1 MNAPEAMVPANS
13 LVSEVGVLGGL
24 LIDNEAWGKVGDLL
38 TPADFYTKK
47 HKIIFAAISELL
59 NAGDP
64 VDVFILEEFLERKG
78 HLETV
83 GGLSYLGG
91 LVLQTPSAVNIA
103 KYAEIVA
110 EKSSLR
116 QTLALANK
124 IRSMALDPAAEAR
137 LVLSEME
144 KAVFDLAQRNLR
156 GQKGF
161 TPLKTVMQKVVDR
174 MEENFD
180 APPSGVLGISS
191 GLADLDRLIGGYRPG
206 NLIIQAGRPGMGKSV
221 LALLSAETCART
233 KGPVAFFSMEMEN
246 EEFGERS
253 LSGAAS
259 VNLRQIRES
268 WKLHEDEWVR
278 ITAGLQKVSHL
289 PLYIDETP
297 ALSLSQV
304 RARALKLNAEVSL
317 THPGGLA
324 MIVVDYLQLMSPEA
338 GGTAANR
345 AGQIEDITRGLKCLA
360 KELKI
365 PIIALSQLNRGLE
378 GRTNK
383 RPILS
388 DLRES
393 GAIEQDADIII
404 FVYRDELYNED
415 SPDKGTAELIV
426 GKQRSGPTGT
436 ARALFEGQ
444 FTRFRDI
451 EDRRYEAEY

>member
-1 MNAPEAMVPANS
+1 MNAPEVVVPANS
-13 LVSEVGVLGGL
+13 LVSEIGVLGGL
-24 LIDNEAWGKVGDLL
+24 LIDNDAWAKVGDLL
-38 TPADFYTKK
+38 RPADFYTKK
-47 HKIIFAAISELL
+47 HKIIFAAMSELL

-64 VDVFILEEFLERKG
+64 VDALILEEFLARKG

-83 GGLSYLGG
+83 GGLQYLGG
-91 LVLQTPSAVNIA
+91 LILETPSAANIA
-103 KYAEIVA
+103 SYARSVA

-124 IRSMALDPAAEAR
+124 IRAMALDPAAEAR
-137 LVLSEME
+137 VVLSEME
-144 KAVFDLAQRNLR
+144 KAVFELAQRNLR

-180 APPSGVLGISS
+180 APPSGVLGVSS
-191 GLADLDRLIGGYRPG
+191 GLADLDRLIAGYRPG

-233 KGPVAFFSMEMEN
+233 KGPAAFFSMEMEDD
-246 EEFGERS
+246 EFGERI
-253 LSGAAS
+253 LSGASS

-268 WKLHEDEWVR
+268 WKLRDDEWTR
-278 ITAGLQKVSHL
+278 ITAGLHKVSNL

-297 ALSLSQV
+297 SLSLAQV
-304 RARALKLNAEVSL
+304 RARALKLNAEVSI
-317 THPGGLA
+317 THPQGLQ
-324 MIVVDYLQLMSPEA
+324 MIVVDYLQLMSPDA

-383 RPILS
+383 RPIMS

-393 GAIEQDADIII
+393 GAIEQDADLII
-404 FVYRDELYNED
+404 FVYRDEVYNED
-415 SPDKGTAELIV
+415 SPDKGIAELIV
-426 GKQRSGPTGT
+426 GKQRSGPLGT
-436 ARALFEGQ
+436 AKVLFEGP
-444 FTRFRDI
+444 FMRFRDI
-451 EDRRYEAEY
+451 EGQRYETEY